1 MKQILGMAGLLLLG
15 ALATAQ
21 AGPVDV
27 SCTVS
32 GSPGNWLVDCSFTD
46 NLGGTNNLYLV
57 GVKMPAR
64 DITGSPVGWDPNF
77 INGYNPSIYG
87 GTNTDYNNMWETS
100 PGGSTVIHP
109 GQTVGGFQAR
119 STALA
124 IPTSVPWMAV
134 SAGGTYLGPGCSFI
148 CGAPHDNPGF
158 EGVATP
164 APLGVSDTPVVGVE
178 FALAGPN
185 PLRGAAEFRFAL
197 PQAGHVA
204 ISVHDLTGRMVAILI
219 DGEVP
224 AGRRSVVWPMGASA
238 PAGVYFARMWTTGQ
252 TRIQRLVVLK

>member
-1 MKQILGMAGLLLLG
+1 MNRILGIAGLLLLG
-15 ALATAQ
+15 TLVTAQ

-32 GSPGNWLVDCSFTD
+32 GSSGNWLVDCSVTD

-64 DITGSPVGWDPNF
+64 DITASPVGWDPNF

-87 GTNTDYNNMWETS
+87 GSNTEYNNMWLTS
-100 PGGSTVIHP
+100 PSGSTLIHP
-109 GQTVGGFQAR
+109 GQTLGGFQTR
-119 STALA
+119 STAIA

-134 SAGGTYLGPGCSFI
+134 ATGGTYLGSGCSFI
-148 CGAPHDNPGF
+148 CGPPYSNVGF
-158 EGVATP
+158 EGIAAP
-164 APLGVSDTPVVGVE
+164 AVLGVSDAPTVGVE
-178 FALAGPN
+178 FALLGSN

-197 PQAGHVA
+197 PQAGRVA
-204 ISVHDLTGRMVAILI
+204 ITVHDLAGRVVAILM

-224 AGRRSVVWPMGASA
+224 EGRRSVSWPLGAST

-252 TRIQRLVVLK
+252 PRIQRLVVLK